1 TNHHAHADHHHQYE
15 TDEHQY
21 EHQHVRK
28 HSERY
33 EDLPSSSSVDGA
45 YLYPTS
51 ASEIVAVESS
61 VYPVM
66 SEETSYE
73 NQRSA
78 SVYQEASVVTPI
90 GDSSDLHSPVHFD
103 VDNYPQDILQPA
115 MMTLES
121 APRPVSE
128 TTRDVSRNSASSR
141 EKSINQ
147 TENEELNS
155 TPTAHPD
162 IRLQEVLKSTH
173 DTPIK
178 NGICV
183 QLNGQQLWRTF
194 YDLGTEM
201 IITKVGRRMFPAI
214 RAKVKGLKSN
224 RKYIMA
230 LDIEAVD
237 DNRYRYVYHSSK
249 WMVAGTA
256 DNPVPPRV
264 YIHPESPQT
273 GESWMR
279 QNSLVSFDKLKLTNN
294 ENDTHATNPQHKIQ
308 VSYNICISRNTVHYS
323 DSVPEPANH
332 AAED

>member
-1 TNHHAHADHHHQYE
+1 MVGSGTYHLSPPLLIASNKGSEEDSNEHIHEHPHPLEHPHEHHAVSHHHADHQ
-15 TDEHQY
+15 HQY
-21 EHQHVRK
+21 EHQHVQK
-28 HSERY
+28 HDDCY
-33 EDLPSSSSVDGA
+33 EDLPSASSVDGA

-51 ASEIVAVESS
+51 SSELVAVESS

-66 SEETSYE
+66 SDETSYE
-73 NQRSA
+73 NHHNHNQRSA
-78 SVYQEASVVTPI
+78 SVYHETAGSVVTPI
-90 GDSSDLHSPVHFD
+90 SIGESSDLHSPAHFD
-103 VDNYPQDILQPA
+103 VDTYPPDVLQPA

-128 TTRDVSRNSASSR
+128 TRREVSLSRNSNSATNR
-141 EKSINQ
+141 ED
-147 TENEELNS
+147 TPAENEELNS

-162 IRLQEVLKSTH
+162 IRLQEVLKSSH
-173 DTPIK
+173 ETPVK

-214 RAKVKGLKSN
+214 RMKVKGLKSN

-249 WMVAGTA
+249 VRDTA
-256 DNPVPPRV
+256 KNAHYSKV
-264 YIHPESPQT
+264 
-273 GESWMR
+273 G
-279 QNSLVSFDKLKLTNN
+279 
-294 ENDTHATNPQHKIQ
+294 IQ
-308 VSYNICISRNTVHYS
+308 VDGCWNGR
-323 DSVPEPANH
+323 
-332 AAED
+332 